1 VSIDYIVR
9 LEQGRTRRASRPVL
23 DALAAPC
30 VAPDEREYL
39 FAVAE
44 VAPAVPA
51 RQSGPPEVAARL
63 RHLLDTMTDVPAMVL
78 NRRMDVLSWN
88 RGAAALLPNFGAPP
102 RPSAT

>member
-1 VSIDYIVR
+1 
-9 LEQGRTRRASRPVL
+9 LQL
-23 DALAAPC
+23 
-30 VAPDEREYL
+30 APDEREYL

-78 NRRMDVLSWN
+78 NRRMDVLS
-88 RGAAALLPNFGAPP
+88 GTAAQPLCWPTSVP
-102 RPSAT
+102 RPGPAQLDPADLPG